1 MTLNQTYYT
10 EADVKSLKAKS
21 TKWTHYKQHF
31 VLKNQ
36 EIFLKAN

>member
-10 EADVKSLKAKS
+10 EADVKSLKARS
-21 TKWTHYKQHF
+21 TKWTHYKQRF

-36 EIFLKAN
+36 EIFLKTN